1 MAPTIGHGS
10 WQQATTLAAAPA
22 GCALRGSGGVGR
34 RRARPPGRA
43 PRLRRAAA
51 AAGRGAARAVPPARH
66 GRQPPGGAHDPARP
80 GPRRLA
86 VAAHPRQPAARRRH
100 RHRRRPAWPPR
111 PPGRAGRPRP
121 DGGGPGGP
129 GPRPGP
135 ADQHAQRRR
144 PGADRV
150 GLRRARHPAPS
161 RPPTRRAARD
171 LLGGALAVVA
181 AARPPLAAKVAFV
194 ATFGAFYDLANLAG
208 AVVTGAT
215 VYQGRTGPWHTAP
228 GAGAL
233 VRASVLSL
241 LAPAQASAVRAALA
255 HAGTAS
261 GASAPAQLTPAGRAV
276 VALLTNRDPAR
287 VARLA
292 ARLPASVQRV
302 RKAFSPAFHVQG
314 LRAPL
319 LALHSTD
326 DPAAPWTESA
336 LLVDAAR
343 AHDPGGARL
352 TLVGVFSHVT
362 QRRSLLAP
370 GSLHDDWRLVRHVAG
385 LLQTH

>member
-1 MAPTIGHGS
+1 M
-10 WQQATTLAAAPA
+10 
-22 GCALRGSGGVGR
+22 
-34 RRARPPGRA
+34 
-43 PRLRRAAA
+43 AAA
-51 AAGRGAARAVPPARH
+51 ALVAAALDLPAEHRDYVALRLLLDAVPHAPFHPPAPAASRPVARTIQLGQGTAASLWLPTRGSRLPGVVIVVGTAPLGRHDPQAVQVARALTGAGRAVLVPDLALRTSTLSAADLDRITSAFDALATLPRV
-66 GRQPPGGAHDPARP
+66 DP
-80 GPRRLA
+80 
-86 VAAHPRQPAARRRH
+86 Q
-100 RHRRRPAWPPR
+100 
-111 PPGRAGRPRP
+111 
-121 DGGGPGGP
+121 
-129 GPRPGP
+129 
-135 ADQHAQRRR
+135 
-144 PGADRV
+144 RV
-150 GLRRARHPAPS
+150 GLLGIS
-161 RPPTRRAARD
+161 W
-171 LLGGALAVVA
+171 GGALAVVA
-181 AARPPLAAKVAFV
+181 ASTPPLAAKVAFV
-194 ATFGAFYDLANLAG
+194 ATFGAFYDLADLAG

-215 VYQGRTGPWHTAP
+215 VYQDRTVPWHTAP

-370 GSLHDDWRLVRHVAG
+370 GSLHDDWRLVRYVAG
-385 LLQTH
+385 LLQAHRRAA

>member
-1 MAPTIGHGS
+1 VVNLPAERRDYVAARLLLDAVPNPPFHLPAP
-10 WQQATTLAAAPA
+10 
-22 GCALRGSGGVGR
+22 
-34 RRARPPGRA
+34 
-43 PRLRRAAA
+43 
-51 AAGRGAARAVPPARH
+51 AAGRPVARTIQLGRGTAATTTAASLWLPSRGSRLPGIVVAVGAAPL
-66 GRQPPGGAHDPARP
+66 GRHDPQVVQLAR
-80 GPRRLA
+80 A
-86 VAAHPRQPAARRRH
+86 FA
-100 RHRRRPAWPPR
+100 
-111 PPGRAGRPRP
+111 RAGRAVLVPDLTLRTSTLDAADLQRTTVAFQALAAMPRV
-121 DGGGPGGP
+121 D
-129 GPRPGP
+129 PR
-135 ADQHAQRRR
+135 
-144 PGADRV
+144 RV
-150 GLRRARHPAPS
+150 GLLGIS
-161 RPPTRRAARD
+161 W
-171 LLGGALAVVA
+171 GGALAVVA

-370 GSLHDDWRLVRHVAG
+370 GSLHDDWRLVRYVAG
-385 LLQTH
+385 LLQAHRRAA